1 MSFGLYTLGTIIL
14 IAGVLYIC
22 HLAHMPNTWTAA
34 IAIVL
39 LGAGIMAAV
48 SSTRS
53 KDPN

>member
-1 MSFGLYTLGTIIL
+1 MSFGLYTLGTIVL
-14 IAGVLYIC
+14 IIGVLYIC
-22 HLAHMPNTWTAA
+22 HLAHMPSTWTAA

-48 SSTRS
+48 SNTRS

>member
-22 HLAHMPNTWTAA
+22 HLAHMPSSWTAGL
-34 IAIVL
+34 AIVL

-48 SSTRS
+48 NNTRS